1 MVDQFTYEKWLDRVY
16 SKLPKTVER
25 RERFEVP
32 EVRSFIV
39 GNRTFIKSFKQ
50 ICEAINR
57 EEHQVL
63 RFLAKELATAGSM
76 EGEHAVF
83 QGKFNEALI
92 RHLIEDYVKEYVIC
106 PVCRSPDTRIV
117 REERFRFL
125 VCEACGAKSSVR
137 GS

>member
-1 MVDQFTYEKWLDRVY
+1 MERSEYEKWLNRAYV
-16 SKLPKTVER
+16 KLPKVAEK
-25 RERFEVP
+25 RERFEIPKVH
-32 EVRSFIV
+32 SFIV
-39 GNRTFIKSFKQ
+39 GNRTFIKNFKQ
-50 ICEAINR
+50 LCEAINR
-57 EEHQVL
+57 QEQHVL

-83 QGKFNEALI
+83 QGKFNEDLI
-92 RHLIEDYVKEYVIC
+92 RRLVEEYVREYVIC
-106 PVCRSPDTRIV
+106 PVCHSPDTKIV